1 MACRIA
7 KVSPLKVVRKKEEGL
22 GPSGT
27 GEYLRTRIPQREGGA
42 VSFDSLLSDMEI
54 RVLMERLE
62 QTTRRLTLF
71 PAETIFE
78 EYKLIVSECLRRVL
92 SSMKV
97 RKDLR
102 WRKADKNLLVTIS
115 KTEGALAELETI
127 IQREGDRTRALRV
140 MEEIKGCLLSLLL

>member
-1 MACRIA
+1 
-7 KVSPLKVVRKKEEGL
+7 
-22 GPSGT
+22 
-27 GEYLRTRIPQREGGA
+27 
-42 VSFDSLLSDMEI
+42 
-54 RVLMERLE
+54 MERLE

-92 SSMKV
+92 SSLKV

-102 WRKADKNLLVTIS
+102 WRKADKNLLATIS

>member
-1 MACRIA
+1 M
-7 KVSPLKVVRKKEEGL
+7 KVERKKEGGL

-27 GEYLRTRIPQREGGA
+27 GEYIRTRIPQREGEA
-42 VSFDSLLSDMEI
+42 VSFDALLSDMEI
-54 RVLMERLE
+54 RALMERLE
-62 QTTRRLTLF
+62 ECTRKLTLF
-71 PAETIFE
+71 PSETIFE

-92 SSMKV
+92 TSMKV

-102 WRKADKNLLVTIS
+102 WRRADRSLLVTIS
-115 KTEGALAELETI
+115 RTEGALAELETI